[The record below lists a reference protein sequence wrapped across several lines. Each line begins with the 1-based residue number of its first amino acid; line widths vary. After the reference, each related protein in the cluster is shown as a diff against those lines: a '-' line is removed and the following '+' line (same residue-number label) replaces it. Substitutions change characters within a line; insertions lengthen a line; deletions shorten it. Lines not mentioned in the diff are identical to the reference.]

1 LLRKSHIARTGTNWN
16 FLWLESDSKAA
27 LHAFDNVDIFHFY
40 QNKKKKNDAI
50 LMTIIIEMEKQY
62 SHLSLHLKKSCCL
75 GPA

>member
-1 LLRKSHIARTGTNWN
+1 LLFATEISHSKNWN

-40 QNKKKKNDAI
+40 QNKKKIKNDAI

-62 SHLSLHLKKSCCL
+62 SHLSLHLKNL
-75 GPA
+75 VV

>member
-1 LLRKSHIARTGTNWN
+1 VKRLKTNDT
-16 FLWLESDSKAA
+16 LISLSS
-27 LHAFDNVDIFHFY
+27 
-40 QNKKKKNDAI
+40 NDQVQVIKEFNLINAI